1 MSDHGITLGELAVRF
16 GCTLRGDPALTVR
29 RVASLETASSDAVS
43 FLANAKYKSFL
54 KQTQAGVVVL
64 DVASADECAVP
75 AQISKNPYLTYARIA
90 SVLHPW
96 PVRQAGIHP
105 SAVIDPT
112 ARIDVSA
119 HIGAHEVIGAEVVI
133 GARVVIDPGCV
144 LGVRSVVGADTRL
157 MANVTVCDG
166 SVIGHRCMINPNA
179 VIGSEGFGFAPD
191 SARRWVKV
199 PQVGKV
205 RIGNDVEVGASTTI
219 DRGAI
224 EDTVIEDGVKLDNQI
239 QIAHNVH
246 IGAHTAIAACV
257 GISGSTNIGKHCMIA
272 GQVGI
277 AGHLTICDNVVITG
291 KSLVSASIRKSGVYS
306 GSLHVEE
313 ASKFR
318 RNAARFAK
326 LDELAKTVRR
336 LSVQQDPSVK
346 EYDKIDD

>member
-16 GCTLRGDPALTVR
+16 GCTLKGDPALTVR

-64 DVASADECAVP
+64 DVASADECTVP
-75 AQISKNPYLTYARIA
+75 AL
-90 SVLHPW
+90 
-96 PVRQAGIHP
+96 
-105 SAVIDPT
+105 IDPT
-112 ARIDVSA
+112 AHIDVSA
-119 HIGAHEVIGAEVVI
+119 HIGAHVVIGAEVVI

-144 LGVRSVVGADTRL
+144 LGERSTVGADTRL
-157 MANVTVCDG
+157 MANVTVCDE
-166 SVIGHRCMINPNA
+166 SVIGQRCIINPNA

-191 SARRWVKV
+191 SARGWVKV

-257 GISGSTNIGKHCMIA
+257 GISGSTTIGKHCMIA

-291 KSLVSASIRKSGVYS
+291 KSLVSASIRKPGVYS

-336 LSVQQDPSVK
+336 LYLRQDMSDK
-346 EYDKIDD
+346 EDDKIDD